1 MHKIKKK
8 EEYSLVVSPPLAS
21 GDDLTEEIRSCLIE
35 QAMGALKNSYAPY
48 SHYLVGTAV
57 LCGSGKI
64 YTGVNVE
71 NAAYPAGVCA
81 EKVAFASAV
90 TNGEKEFVAA
100 AVVGGEQIQVIP
112 TPPCGIC
119 RQFMYE
125 LGGPELTI
133 ITAADEDHFR
143 LFKMSELLPEGFTL
157 NM

>member
-1 MHKIKKK
+1 MDDQMIRTLIK
-8 EEYSLVVSPPLAS
+8 EAQRV
-21 GDDLTEEIRSCLIE
+21 R
-35 QAMGALKNSYAPY
+35 KNAYAPY